1 MFFLKD
7 NMNMLRKFTEWVQYL
22 LKVTYNI

>member
-1 MFFLKD
+1 MNLLK
-7 NMNMLRKFTEWVQYL
+7 KFTEWVQYL